1 MQTVQDIKPE
11 TLTTYGAIRKACRV
25 IRSAAAENAGKVF
38 DYTRANKY
46 TMSHEDAA
54 TLHHDAYMEFHYN
67 EVDCFDYVED
77 TLTWETETRNWMTEE
92 GTIKDEYI
100 TKHEGNIKYWQKAV
114 ADELKNYNAAKKVM
128 DKYIK

>member
-46 TMSHEDAA
+46 TMNHEDAA
-54 TLHHDAYMEFHYN
+54 TLHDKAYMEFHYN
-67 EVDCFDYVED
+67 EVDCVEY
-77 TLTWETETRNWMTEE
+77 LEETCDWQAKE
-92 GTIKDEYI
+92 GIKSDEPI
-100 TKHEGNIKYWQKAV
+100 QREINIQYWQKAV
-114 ADELKNYNAAKKVM
+114 KDELDIYNNAKKVM
-128 DKYIK
+128 DEYIK